1 MPTRAELLDDIRRMD
16 DDLDHTPRVV
26 DVLHA
31 SEYARAEF
39 RAEWS
44 SWRAAIRDALGQQP
58 FEISRG
64 EVLSRTIELHGTVE
78 ADPSI
83 QTWTDETLYTP
94 HAIYHHAGFDSWTD
108 AKQSVGIVIWH
119 RTKPGTGED

>member
-26 DVLHA
+26 DVLH
-31 SEYARAEF
+31 E
-39 RAEWS
+39 
-44 SWRAAIRDALGQQP
+44 
-58 FEISRG
+58 
-64 EVLSRTIELHGTVE
+64 TVE

-83 QTWTDETLYTP
+83 QTWTEETLYTP

-119 RTKPGTGED
+119 RTKPGTRED